1 MNKTNILVTLF
12 SVSSLICASDI
23 KVKSDLR
30 RSLKKMFSQNF
41 DVDTTDVFVDIYHIP
56 KNMSQGKYRFL
67 LKNTLR
73 LGHQTLIATTNGT
86 NRLPV
91 TINAAIKKDI
101 FIATRPVSYRK
112 PLNSKDF
119 ELRKLL
125 IDRNYNDY
133 VTHFPLSADLE
144 TIRFIPEGTVLKNGM
159 YDKKPDLQRGEI
171 VQVKLRNGSITV
183 KISGKTRNKGNI
195 GDIIKVS
202 LDNSRQTFSGTINS
216 DKTILVELDR

>member
-1 MNKTNILVTLF
+1 MNKKNIIVTLILF
-12 SVSSLICASDI
+12 LSFIFASDI
-23 KVKSDLR
+23 KIKSDLR
-30 RSLKKMFSQNF
+30 KSLKRMFSQSF
-41 DVDTTDVFVDIYHIP
+41 DVDTTDVFVDIYHIS
-56 KNMSQGKYRFL
+56 KNMSSGKYRFL

-133 VTHFPLSADLE
+133 VVNFPLSANLE

-159 YDKKPDLQRGEI
+159 FDTKPYLQRGEI

-195 GDIIKVS
+195 GDVIKVS

-216 DKTILVELDR
+216 DKSILVELDK

>member
-1 MNKTNILVTLF
+1 MNKKNIIVTLILF
-12 SVSSLICASDI
+12 SSFIFASDI
-23 KVKSDLR
+23 KIKSDLR
-30 RSLKKMFSQNF
+30 KSLKRMFSQNF
-41 DVDTTDVFVDIYHIP
+41 DVDTTDVFVDIYHIS
-56 KNMSQGKYRFL
+56 KNMSSGKYRFL

-133 VTHFPLSADLE
+133 VVNFPLSANLE

-159 YDKKPDLQRGEI
+159 FDTKPYLQRGEI
-171 VQVKLRNGSITV
+171 VQVKIRNGTITV

-195 GDIIKVS
+195 GDVIKVS

-216 DKTILVELDR
+216 DKSILVELDK